1 MECCTNRKIY
11 NAKKRAELFGIGKIQ
26 IKHNELSDYFEE
38 WLYRKSVFVQSAKRS
53 KFVKKGMVYSVRVA
67 ATIIDFFPRCKVA
80 TCRKEGKK
88 GLVLELYIE
97 NLYRKDG
104 IFDEEKK

>member
-67 ATIIDFFPRCKVA
+67 ATIIDFFPDARSLLA
-80 TCRKEGKK
+80 GKRVK
-88 GLVLELYIE
+88 
-97 NLYRKDG
+97 KD
-104 IFDEEKK
+104 